1 MLIAV
6 LIIGLLFGFLS
17 GAALGYALA
26 LADRPVRDPRAVP
39 DPRAA
44 PLTVDVALVG
54 DTGGSVTRLTIPAT
68 ARRPKMT
75 WPSPGGGLAGV
86 SGQPQRRHRD
96 VDLSA
101 DRRGAPVR

>member
-6 LIIGLLFGFLS
+6 LIIGLVFGFLS
-17 GAALGYALA
+17 GGALGYAVA

-54 DTGGSVTRLTIPAT
+54 DPGGSVTRLTIPAT

-75 WPSPGGGLAGV
+75 WPSPGGGLRVFQASHKDGTGTWIYRQTAV
-86 SGQPQRRHRD
+86 EPR
-96 VDLSA
+96 
-101 DRRGAPVR
+101 